1 MNKFTRRD
9 FLKTTA
15 VTAAAAG
22 TVSAP
27 FIWPKGAQAQNVV
40 KVGILHS
47 LTGTIAIAEKSVVD
61 AEMLAIEEINKAGGV
76 MGSRIEAVVEDG
88 ASDWPTFAEKA
99 RKLME
104 RDKVAAVM
112 GCYTSASR
120 KAVLPVFEK
129 LKGLLY
135 YPTYYEGLE
144 QSPNIMYTA
153 QEATQSVIAAME
165 WLYKNKGK
173 TFYMIGSDY
182 IWPRTTIKIA
192 KATLNRLGGKL
203 AGEGYYPLG
212 HIEFSSEINKIKAA
226 KPDVI
231 LNCVVGGSNVAFFK
245 QLTAA
250 GITGKNQTVL
260 SLAVSEEEVSGIGSE
275 NTAGTLTCMGYFQS
289 LKNPANDK
297 FVKAFKAKYGA
308 NRVVGDTLECG
319 YISVYL
325 WKLAAEKAK
334 SFDVEKV
341 VAASSDLPI
350 DAPEGKVKFH
360 KSNHHLWKHAR
371 IGTFRPD
378 GQVDMIYES
387 PLIEP
392 NPFPKL

>member
-341 VAASSDLPI
+341 VAASADLPI

>member
-76 MGSRIEAVVEDG
+76 MGSRIEPVVEDG

>member
-1 MNKFTRRD
+1 MSKFNRRD
-9 FLKTTA
+9 FLKATA
-15 VTAAAAG
+15 VTAAAGA
-22 TVSAP
+22 VPAP
-27 FIWPKGAQAQNVV
+27 FIWPKGAQAADTVR
-40 KVGILHS
+40 VGILHS

-61 AEMLAIEEINKAGGV
+61 AEMLAIDEINKSGGV
-76 MGSRIEAVVEDG
+76 MGQKIEPIIEDG

-104 RDKVAAVM
+104 KDKVAAVM

-144 QSPNIMYTA
+144 MSPNIMYTA

-165 WLYKNKGK
+165 WLHTNKGK

-192 KATLNRLGGKL
+192 KATLTRLGGKL
-203 AGEGYYPLG
+203 VGEGYYPLG

-250 GITGKNQTVL
+250 GINGSNQTLL
-260 SLAVSEEEVSGIGSE
+260 SLAVSEEEVSGIGAE
-275 NTAGTLTCMGYFQS
+275 NTVGTLTCMGYFQS
-289 LKNPANDK
+289 LKNPANEK

-308 NRVVGDTLECG
+308 NRVLGDTLECG

-350 DAPEGKVKFH
+350 DAPEGKVHFD

-371 IGTFRPD
+371 IGTFLPD
-378 GQVDMIYES
+378 GQVNMIFES
-387 PLIEP
+387 PLLAP